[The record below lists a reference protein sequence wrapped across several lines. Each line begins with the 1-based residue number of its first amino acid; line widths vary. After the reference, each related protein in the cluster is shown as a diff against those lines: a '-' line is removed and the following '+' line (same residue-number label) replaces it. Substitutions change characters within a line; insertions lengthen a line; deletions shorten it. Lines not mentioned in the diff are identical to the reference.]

1 MTRLRFAAALVVAAG
16 GLMSCGYHVAGKAD
30 LVPKSVQTI
39 AVPAFRTPTTKYRL
53 VDILPQQISREFMA
67 RTRFQIVNDATVAD
81 AVLSGAVNN
90 VLVLPAVSD
99 PTTGKATSIRV
110 VVYLSVVLTNRVTGK
125 VLYSHP
131 NWAVHED
138 YEDAVDPHQFFD
150 ESGAAYDRLTKDV
163 ARDLVSAIIENF

>member
-1 MTRLRFAAALVVAAG
+1 
-16 GLMSCGYHVAGKAD
+16 MSCGYHVAGKAD

>member
-1 MTRLRFAAALVVAAG
+1 
-16 GLMSCGYHVAGKAD
+16 
-30 LVPKSVQTI
+30 
-39 AVPAFRTPTTKYRL
+39 
-53 VDILPQQISREFMA
+53 
-67 RTRFQIVNDATVAD
+67 
-81 AVLSGAVNN
+81 
-90 VLVLPAVSD
+90 
-99 PTTGKATSIRV
+99 V